1 MCLQMRWCRQANFFI
16 ANALNKHNASKLIS
30 PNTTTIKKLS

>member
-1 MCLQMRWCRQANFFI
+1 MRWCRQANFFI
-16 ANALNKHNASKLIS
+16 AKALNKHKASKLIS